1 MHDKTIKAQYSICHM
16 LSEKHDNNS
25 IYNWL
30 VEWIRDGAP
39 NPKQVITDMS
49 LALLAAVVRAF
60 TQYNNLTNYISACF

>member
-1 MHDKTIKAQYSICHM
+1 M

-30 VEWIRDGAP
+30 IEWIRDESSC
-39 NPKQVITDMS
+39 PKQVITDMS

-60 TQYNNLTNYISACF
+60 TQYNLI